1 MTALQAHERCSA
13 LSLVGPPRL
22 DPLEIS
28 TWTPDTVAPVGVRGS
43 WAAGLVLAVL
53 SVSTAIVL
61 AALLYR
67 SSLRYPLNYNEGWNA
82 FWAHRAAVGQSIYP
96 SPGAMVFNNYP
107 PLSFLLVGALSWLG
121 LDVWIVGRIVAW
133 LSFAGCAV
141 LIRGVLRAWGRTGA
155 AATLSAVLF
164 CALMATDYNDYLGMY
179 DPQLAAQFGM
189 LIGFYLLVRAGL
201 LVPAGLLSGSGPLVR
216 PGPGVRPGAPS
227 RLSVVFAACIIVVSL
242 FVKHNVIALPAAIT
256 VWLAL
261 YRRDLLVTWLVTVA
275 AGLAIGFLLCL
286 AAFGADFLAG
296 LATPRAWSAHN
307 AVVKLTQWLPP
318 VVLPALVALGLL
330 FRPARDPTGMF
341 LGLFA
346 ALGLATAC
354 LGTAGDGVV
363 YNALFELVIAAS
375 LAVGYRGGGA
385 RSDAPD
391 SWIALATA
399 AIVAWSVALTAVAM
413 IAYRSD
419 WIAGRDRLVAIAQR
433 SVAIIAAQP
442 GPALCEDLLLCYWA
456 GKPSEVD
463 AFNYAQSVGA
473 GRRDERALVVR
484 IERGSFGA
492 IELDPKENRLP
503 PRVIAAISRYYKPV
517 GDLPG
522 LFVEMP
528 RWKRDSRH

>member
-1 MTALQAHERCSA
+1 MSSLQAHEPCSA

-28 TWTPDTVAPVGVRGS
+28 TRTPDAAAPVGVRGS

-61 AALLYR
+61 AALLCR

-82 FWAHRAAVGQSIYP
+82 FWAHRAALGQSIYP
-96 SPGAMVFNNYP
+96 SAGAMVFNNYP

-155 AATLSAVLF
+155 AATLGAVLF

-179 DPQLAAQFGM
+179 DPQLTAQFGM
-189 LIGFYLLVRAGL
+189 LTGFYLLVRAGL
-201 LVPAGLLSGSGPLVR
+201 LVPAGPLSGPGPLARPGPLVR
-216 PGPGVRPGAPS
+216 LGPRVRLGGPS
-227 RLSVVFAACIIVVSL
+227 RFSVVLAACIVVVSL

-286 AAFGADFLAG
+286 AAFGADFPAG

-307 AVVKLTQWLPP
+307 AVIKLTQWLPP

-346 ALGLATAC
+346 ALALATAC

-375 LAVGYRGGGA
+375 LAIGYRVGGA
-385 RSDAPD
+385 RSGAPD
-391 SWIALATA
+391 SWIALAIA
-399 AIVAWSVALTAVAM
+399 AVVAWSVALTAVAM

-419 WIAGRDRLVAIAQR
+419 WIAGHDRLVATAQR
-433 SVAIIAAQP
+433 SAAIIAAQS

-456 GKPSEVD
+456 GKPFEVD

-473 GRRDERALVVR
+473 GRRDERALLAR
-484 IERGSFGA
+484 IEQGSFGA

-503 PRVIAAISRYYKPV
+503 PGVLAAISQYYKPV

-522 LFVEMP
+522 LFV
-528 RWKRDSRH
+528 R